1 MLKLVIIYQFPAKL
15 CFLLTQPSVSLLEII
30 SIIDSLCPIIL
41 SMIIGPDLGV
51 SELFITYHSL
61 RPLIIQ
67 LITIQ
72 TSLYTKNH
80 IYRINNTL
88 IL

>member
-1 MLKLVIIYQFPAKL
+1 MSDSY
-15 CFLLTQPSVSLLEII
+15 LTFDVQIVSLLEI
-30 SIIDSLCPIIL
+30 SIIDSPCPIIL

-61 RPLIIQ
+61 RPLITQ